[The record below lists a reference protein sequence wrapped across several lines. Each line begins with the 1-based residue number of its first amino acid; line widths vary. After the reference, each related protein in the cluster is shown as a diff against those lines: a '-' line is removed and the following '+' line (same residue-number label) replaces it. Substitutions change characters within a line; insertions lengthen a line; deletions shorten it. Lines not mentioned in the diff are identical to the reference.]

1 MRKQGAQRF
10 YGAFLSLYL
19 LSNGLLS
26 HQAMAETFECVLLG
40 QGGVSKRGFTRV
52 PPFFVELI
60 HVNPQAVGEHFNQ
73 ITFEI
78 VLETSGE
85 LKLSGRDNLFMHRI
99 DINKKTGFV
108 IAKADALDLSR
119 PRVEL
124 TGSCVVNEH

>member
-1 MRKQGAQRF
+1 MHKQGAQRF
-10 YGAFLSLYL
+10 YSAFLLLYFLNSSLV
-19 LSNGLLS
+19 S
-26 HQAMAETFECVLLG
+26 HQAMAETFECILLG
-40 QGGVSKRGFTRV
+40 QGGVSKRRFTRV

-78 VLETSGE
+78 VLETSAE

-99 DINKKTGFV
+99 DINKKTGLV
-108 IAKADALDLSR
+108 IAQADALDLSR

-124 TGSCVVNEH
+124 TGSCVVNVH

>member
-10 YGAFLSLYL
+10 YSAFLLLYFLNSSLV
-19 LSNGLLS
+19 S

-78 VLETSGE
+78 VLETSAE
-85 LKLSGRDNLFMHRI
+85 L
-99 DINKKTGFV
+99 
-108 IAKADALDLSR
+108 
-119 PRVEL
+119 
-124 TGSCVVNEH
+124 